1 MAMSNYGNKFMK
13 EQFFGFEQELVFT
26 PVCLASKNVQDTEK
40 SLCWSN
46 DPITVLGNLKGCRHW
61 EILGNCKSSELYVE
75 RIQTKSHYLLGLDE
89 FILLINSKNWWYVR
103 IKLIV
108 LSW

>member
-46 DPITVLGNLKGCRHW
+46 DPITVLGNLKGW
-61 EILGNCKSSELYVE
+61 ALGNF
-75 RIQTKSHYLLGLDE
+75 G
-89 FILLINSKNWWYVR
+89 
-103 IKLIV
+103 KLQIFWT
-108 LSW
+108 LCGKDSN